1 MVKINISEKDEYR
14 TILKAKNELR
24 ELSCT
29 LKTCLRSSPTVI
41 DDFDLRL
48 YYHNLRMIVEESDK
62 LSTILQT
69 MIELYTI

>member
-1 MVKINISEKDEYR
+1 MVKINISEKDEYHI
-14 TILKAKNELR
+14 ILKAKNELR

-29 LKTCLRSSPTVI
+29 HKTCLRSSPAVI